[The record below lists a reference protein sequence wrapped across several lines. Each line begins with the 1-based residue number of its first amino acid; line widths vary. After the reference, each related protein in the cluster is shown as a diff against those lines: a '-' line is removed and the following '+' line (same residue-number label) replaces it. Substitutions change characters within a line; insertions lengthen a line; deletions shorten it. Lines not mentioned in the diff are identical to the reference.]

1 MDVHDKLDE
10 IMKYVESARAMP
22 MSSSSVVNRTELLG
36 QLHALRDILPATLQE
51 ADQLLDEREQLLAQA
66 RSDADALVLTG
77 QEERALLVAEHEVL
91 TEAQTRA
98 EETLTAAAERADEL
112 RREVDDY
119 VDAKLAHL
127 ELAVEKILETVRRGR
142 DRLSRTS
149 AYAELAD
156 TEASER
162 DIGPGAPGLVP

>member
-1 MDVHDKLDE
+1 MDVNDKLDE
-10 IMKYVESARAMP
+10 IVKYVESARAMP

-36 QLHALRDILPATLQE
+36 QLRVLRDMLPATLQE
-51 ADQLLDEREQLLAQA
+51 ADRLLDEREQLLAQA
-66 RSDADALVLTG
+66 RSDADALVVTG
-77 QEERALLVAEHEVL
+77 QEQRALLVAEHEVL

-98 EETLTAAAERADEL
+98 EETLTAAAATADEL

-127 ELAVEKILETVRRGR
+127 ELAAEKILETVRRGR

-149 AYAELAD
+149 AYADLAD
-156 TEASER
+156 IEAAGR
-162 DIGPGAPGLVP
+162 DIGAGRGV

>member
-10 IMKYVESARAMP
+10 IVKYVESARAMP

-36 QLHALRDILPATLQE
+36 QLHALRDMLPATLQE
-51 ADQLLDEREQLLAQA
+51 ADQLLDQREQLLAQA
-66 RSDADALVLTG
+66 RSDADALVLIG

-91 TEAQTRA
+91 VEAQSRA
-98 EETLTAAAERADEL
+98 EETLTTAAAQADKL

-119 VDAKLAHL
+119 VDAKLAHF

-142 DRLSRTS
+142 DRLSRAS
-149 AYAELAD
+149 AYADLAD
-156 TEASER
+156 TEAVGSE
-162 DIGPGAPGLVP
+162 IGPERRV

>member
-10 IMKYVESARAMP
+10 IVKYVESARAMP

-98 EETLTAAAERADEL
+98 EETLTAAAEKADEL

-127 ELAVEKILETVRRGR
+127 ELAVEKILETVRQGR
-142 DRLSRTS
+142 DRLRTTS
-149 AYAELAD
+149 SYADLANTGAPD
-156 TEASER
+156 E
-162 DIGPGAPGLVP
+162 DIGPSDGV